1 MSGGAGDGKS
11 ADRILNK
18 FGLRGRGRATPNIP
32 SANRQSTSSS
42 SSKRTFAPKIVERAL
57 KKEETSDPRQ
67 PSNKSKRGRP
77 FGRGGGGGG
86 RSRDGNIIQTASV
99 FSHGLFAQPT
109 LAKALCGG
117 ERYSGGGEGQPSAV
131 TTTTKF
137 EAEESLVESDKVEE
151 TMDEDGKLERDGMRT
166 GDLHPVTL
174 PLAAKVPPTLK
185 REGVKKLKKE
195 ATGAESFEKK
205 MVNKMNV
212 AEGVD
217 VKDNNNIN
225 NNIKDKT
232 DSPQEPELKDLFS
245 ADRSDEEQ
253 LLFFQF
259 PDTLPIKP
267 ISQDAEDLKAETK
280 GGVDSKNKGM
290 EQEMSDHLKRFTFQN
305 VSEGLIGR
313 LTVHKSGKVKMH
325 LGNVSLDVSLGTP
338 CGFLQDLV
346 SVRTDREPA
355 EMISLGHVAHRL
367 IACPDYKALLGSVVD
382 AS

>member
-32 SANRQSTSSS
+32 SSNRQSISSS
-42 SSKRTFAPKIVERAL
+42 SSKRTFAPKIVERAV

-77 FGRGGGGGG
+77 CGRGGGAG

-117 ERYSGGGEGQPSAV
+117 ERYSGGVAGEGQSAMS
-131 TTTTKF
+131 TNKQTKF

-205 MVNKMNV
+205 MANKLN
-212 AEGVD
+212 EGVD
-217 VKDNNNIN
+217 VKDKI
-225 NNIKDKT
+225 

-267 ISQDAEDLKAETK
+267 ISQDTEDLKSETK
-280 GGVDSKNKGM
+280 SGVDSKNKGQAM
-290 EQEMSDHLKRFTFQN
+290 DQMSDHLKRFTFQN

-367 IACPDYKALLGSVVD
+367 IACPDYKALLGSVD